1 MNKRRFFSILAVC
14 IVISM
19 VMAPVFAQGQQ
30 ETKKP
35 VEITIL
41 LSDDKLEGGAF
52 HAMAELYKQE
62 KGITVNVIEI
72 PYADMATKLGN
83 MIRAGNAP
91 NVVRTTGISGL
102 EDYMLDLSSVIDM
115 NVILPARLG
124 NCMYEGK
131 LLAVPSN
138 VTANGM
144 LYNKTAFEK
153 AGVKVPTGDADLWTW
168 DEFVVAVEKVVANSD
183 VDYGL
188 VWDHSHHR
196 YATLLYQFG
205 GSYYSED
212 LSTVRIANDKSL
224 AALEFFLSLFDRGL
238 MPKSVW
244 VGTED
249 PSAMFKTGKVAVHM
263 AGNWKIPDYTAN
275 IKGFEWDS
283 LLMPKQERRSSV
295 LGGNFVQGVA
305 GADDKATLDF
315 ISWFYSPEIY
325 KQYCEI
331 GLYLPGRTGV
341 TPEYNA
347 IGLSNFVK
355 ELAATPTIAGTDWST
370 GSAYPGLSWGNGLRD
385 NIDLAIVG
393 DLTAREALDKTEK
406 LILDTFV
413 GIKAER

>member
-1 MNKRRFFSILAVC
+1 MNNRRFLSILAAC
-14 IVISM
+14 ILVSM
-19 VMAPVFAQGQQ
+19 VMAPIFSQGQQ
-30 ETKKP
+30 EQKKP

-52 HAMAELYKQE
+52 HALAEMYEQE
-62 KGITVNVIEI
+62 KGIKVNVIEI

-91 NVVRTTGISGL
+91 NVVRTTGITGL
-102 EDYMLDLSSVIDM
+102 EDFMLDLSPVIDKDD
-115 NVILPARLG
+115 IIPARLS
-124 NCMYEGK
+124 NCMYEDK
-131 LLAVPSN
+131 LIAVPSN
-138 VTANGM
+138 LTANGM
-144 LYNKTAFEK
+144 LYNKSAFEQ
-153 AGVKVPTGDADLWTW
+153 AGVNVPTGEADLWTW
-168 DEFVVAVEKVVANSD
+168 DEFAVALKKVVADSD

-188 VWDHSHHR
+188 VWDHSQHR

-205 GSYYSED
+205 GSFYSED
-212 LSTVRIANDKSL
+212 LSTVRIANDE
-224 AALEFFLSLFDRGL
+224 AVEALDFFLSLFDSGI

-263 AGNWKIPDYTAN
+263 SGNWKISDYTAN
-275 IKGFEWDS
+275 IKDFEWDS
-283 LLMPKQERRSSV
+283 LLMPKQARRSSV
-295 LGGNFVQGVA
+295 LGGNFVQGVS
-305 GADDKATLDF
+305 GQDDEATLDF

-341 TPEYNA
+341 SPDYDA
-347 IGLSNFVK
+347 IGLSTFVK
-355 ELAATPTIAGTDWST
+355 ELAATPAVAGSDWST
-370 GSAYPGLSWGNGLRD
+370 ASAYPGLSWGNGLRD

-393 DLTAREALDKTEK
+393 DLSTREALDKTEK
-406 LILDTFV
+406 LILDTFA